1 MDRVH
6 PHPAPLLLLGLLIQ
20 LLHVVLEGLG
30 DHPCVGV
37 PDQVVEDRPHR
48 RPVLHRQLRH
58 PPALPELLH
67 VVEVQGLRDVLRDV
81 VDRSG
86 VALDPHVLLGE
97 GVDVDEPDIPD
108 RTRRVPVAEVLEPG
122 QDGARVGI
130 RRIRTER
137 PALPVVLDLQRPVQ
151 MEDDV
156 DRWIA
161 GDGGLLDDDLG
172 VAVGQRLLQTGEEVG
187 NPPASGRYVEVS
199 LVTGHHLVIYRE
211 GQEEQMRVDAVRCL
225 IGDARLSEDLVQPA
239 PLDRLPEGVLGI
251 APAGHRAGGVLPGL
265 EVREEVVVLRVDV
278 LHQIREESIRI
289 DLSGEDVLL
298 ELPAVS
304 PVEDAHLRRLPEGLS
319 DPAASRLPAAG
330 INRIYA
336 GIRHSL
342 SPGKRVP

>member
-1 MDRVH
+1 MHRVH
-6 PHPAPLLLLGLLIQ
+6 PHPVPLPRLRLLLE

-30 DHPCVGV
+30 DHPGVGV
-37 PDQVVEDRPHR
+37 PDQTVEDRPDR

-67 VVEVQGLRDVLRDV
+67 MVEVQGLRDVLGDV
-81 VDRSG
+81 VDRCG

-97 GVDVDEPDIPD
+97 GVDVDEPDFPD
-108 RTRRVPVAEVLEPG
+108 RTRRVPVTEVLEPG

-156 DRWIA
+156 DRRIA

-187 NPPASGRYVEVS
+187 DPPASGRYVEVG
-199 LVTGHHLVIYRE
+199 LVTGHHLVVYRE
-211 GQEEQMRVDAVRCL
+211 GQEEQVRVDAVRRL
-225 IGDARLSEDLVQPA
+225 IGDARLPEDLVQPA
-239 PLDRLPEGVLGI
+239 PLDRLPEGVLGV
-251 APAGHRAGGVLPGL
+251 APAGHRAGRMLPGL
-265 EVREEVVVLRVDV
+265 EVREKVVVLRVDI
-278 LHQIREESIRI
+278 LHQIREERVRI
-289 DLSGEDVLL
+289 DLPGEYILL
-298 ELPAVS
+298 KLPAVA
-304 PVEDAHLRRLPEGLS
+304 PIEDAHRRRLPEGLS